1 MAASDTS
8 IQEKPIHWV
17 KPATSTREAIFQ
29 AYERQADHGFRAH
42 LGASIIGKDC
52 ERALWYDFRW
62 ATRALHQGRVLRLF
76 ETGMREE
83 ARLVQN
89 LRATGATVLDVDPE
103 TGRQYRVSA
112 LGGHFGGS
120 LDALGLGL
128 LEDPEHWHVL
138 EFKTHSASS
147 FRELLAK
154 GVRISK
160 PMHFSQMQIYM
171 HLMALQDALYVGV
184 NKDTDDIYIERVR
197 YDAAIAKGL
206 LDKAKRVIFSP
217 SPPERLSNDP
227 SWYQCKW
234 CDHREICHSNQAPE
248 RSCRSCEHVKPIEGG
263 WHCLAHDEPLS
274 SAAQREGCG
283 AYKLADGFVQQVAL
297 EH

>member
-1 MAASDTS
+1 MALSDTT
-8 IQEKPIHWV
+8 IQEKPIRWA
-17 KPATSTREAIFQ
+17 KPAPSTREAIFQ

-42 LGASIIGKDC
+42 LGASVIGKGC

-62 ATRALHQGRVLRLF
+62 ATRAKHPGRVLRLF

-83 ARLVQN
+83 ARLIQN

-112 LGGHFGGS
+112 LGDHFGGS

-128 LEDPEHWHVL
+128 IEDPEHWHVL

-147 FRELLAK
+147 FRELVAK
-154 GVRISK
+154 GVRHSK
-160 PMHFSQMQIYM
+160 PMHFAQMQTYM
-171 HLMALQDALYVGV
+171 HLMTLGDALYLAV
-184 NKDTDDIYIERVR
+184 NKDTDDLYIERVR

-206 LDKAKRVIFSP
+206 LDKAKRIIFAARA
-217 SPPERLSNDP
+217 PERLSNDP
-227 SWYQCKW
+227 NWYECKW
-234 CDHREICHSNQAPE
+234 CDHREICHGDGRPE
-248 RSCRSCEHVKPIEGG
+248 RTCRSCEHVEPIEGG
-263 WHCLAHDEPLS
+263 WHCQVHHETLS
-274 SAAQREGCG
+274 HATQQVGCG
-283 AYKLADGFVQQVAL
+283 AYQSAQGFAPQAVL

>member
-1 MAASDTS
+1 
-8 IQEKPIHWV
+8 
-17 KPATSTREAIFQ
+17 
-29 AYERQADHGFRAH
+29 
-42 LGASIIGKDC
+42 
-52 ERALWYDFRW
+52 
-62 ATRALHQGRVLRLF
+62 
-76 ETGMREE
+76 MREE

-128 LEDPEHWHVL
+128 IEDPEHWHVL

-160 PMHFSQMQIYM
+160 PMHFAQMQIYM

-234 CDHREICHSNQAPE
+234 CDHREICHGHQAPE
-248 RSCRSCEHVKPIEGG
+248 RSCRSCEQVKPIDGG
-263 WHCLAHDEPLS
+263 WHCLAHDERLS
-274 SAAQREGCG
+274 CAAQREGCG
-283 AYKLADGFVQQVAL
+283 AYRLADGFAQQVAL